1 MIKLIKKKTLFMCDF
16 FSKTNT
22 EKEYYECAYSSR
34 IDNSLAH

>member
-1 MIKLIKKKTLFMCDF
+1 MFDF

-22 EKEYYECAYSSR
+22 EKEYYGCAYSSR